1 MNKNTGEQ
9 HRDERNEARRA
20 AKQDEP
26 QTANRK
32 GEPSVEILPDAAHQV
47 NDKSNEAAAFNEQ
60 LHDCLAQQ
68 RRLMMENNILKDAAE
83 RREDDEPANDLHEI
97 ITTLIDQA
105 DAPRKAMQAYFRYRK
120 TLTGDP
126 AIAEVKALLADHDKF
141 MDILAQGDGAALHL
155 GDAIEA
161 AIKHQASQ
169 PLLGELVKIITS
181 SEVHH
186 MAALAARI
194 LRDADTRFEI
204 PARADRG
211 TLGSLIIINIVLE
224 QVVKMI
230 DLEQEQ
236 LEKEAKSGCPAKV
249 EAAS

>member
-9 HRDERNEARRA
+9 HRDERNEG
-20 AKQDEP
+20 P
-26 QTANRK
+26 QPVKHASPQETAQAGPSPAILHQN
-32 GEPSVEILPDAAHQV
+32 GEQV
-47 NDKSNEAAAFNEQ
+47 NDKSNEVAALNEQ

-68 RRLMMENNILKDAAE
+68 RRLMMENDLLRRAAE
-83 RREDDEPANDLHEI
+83 RRENDEPADGLHEI
-97 ITTLIDQA
+97 LTALIEA
-105 DAPRKAMQAYFRYRK
+105 DAPRKAMRAYFRYRE

-141 MDILAQGDGAALHL
+141 MDILSQGDGAALHL
-155 GDAIEA
+155 GDALEA
-161 AIKHQASQ
+161 AIKHQANQ

-211 TLGSLIIINIVLE
+211 TLGSLIIINTVLE
-224 QVVKMI
+224 QAVKMI
-230 DLEQEQ
+230 DYEQEQ
-236 LEKEAKSGCPAKV
+236 LEKEASSACPAKV
-249 EAAS
+249 EAKP